1 MMLYSLAK
9 KNFMFIA
16 VFAGILRAKFPSLLK
31 RDGNAIAF
39 PSRAIAR
46 DGVKTHF
53 IFYSLCKR
61 FPDNQMFMYKQR
73 IKRLT
78 IPPKEIFELTLTL
91 HIRKTFIFLFHF

>member
-39 PSRAIAR
+39 QSRAIAR
-46 DGVKTHF
+46 DGVKHILFF
-53 IFYSLCKR
+53 IASAKGSQTTKCLCI
-61 FPDNQMFMYKQR
+61 N
-73 IKRLT
+73 
-78 IPPKEIFELTLTL
+78 KE
-91 HIRKTFIFLFHF
+91 

>member
-16 VFAGILRAKFPSLLK
+16 VFTGILRAKFSSLLK
-31 RDGNAIAF
+31 RDGNAIA
-39 PSRAIAR
+39 RDGNAIAR

-53 IFYSLCKR
+53 TLYSLCKR

-78 IPPKEIFELTLTL
+78 ISPKEIF
-91 HIRKTFIFLFHF
+91 